1 MATVRVTLKRSPRTI
16 AAGGQVLEV
25 VTVCDSDEQVT
36 ASVAVTDD
44 RLQADDHADDSK
56 AAAMTFLEPM
66 TSAPESSSTP
76 ASPVSSDRSGSVAT
90 SASTTASGSTVA
102 TVLTDLSNRVV
113 TPFAQSAAVPVW
125 NTPGHLA
132 EMEKVAE
139 PPAPMISEE
148 DLADLRNLLEQAV
161 ASVEEL
167 QQQHRQSLQ
176 ELQEVAVELALAAA
190 SALTGAAIERG
201 QFAIDDLIL
210 QALDQMHVTDPVR
223 VRMNPLD
230 HELLQTLMKEPSAS
244 EELKRL
250 TVTQDESLNRGSC
263 RVESGRRILLT
274 DLQSRLD
281 DIRRSWM
288 EKLDDSQIERRGDG
302 STGRSLRRFPDRREA
317 SQRARTDAS

>member
-25 VTVCDSDEQVT
+25 VTACDSDEQMT
-36 ASVAVTDD
+36 ASVVVTEDCLPAYELED
-44 RLQADDHADDSK
+44 ASATG
-56 AAAMTFLEPM
+56 AATSSQPL
-66 TSAPESSSTP
+66 TSAPEP
-76 ASPVSSDRSGSVAT
+76 ASTHAPPVSGDRSVSVAPIVPN
-90 SASTTASGSTVA
+90 TAAGSTVA

-125 NTPGHLA
+125 NSPEHLA
-132 EMEKVAE
+132 GMEKVAE
-139 PPAPMISEE
+139 PPAPMISDE
-148 DLADLRNLLEQAV
+148 DLSDLRNLLEQAV
-161 ASVEEL
+161 ASVDEL

-176 ELQEVAVELALAAA
+176 EMQEVAVELALAAA
-190 SALTGAAIERG
+190 SALTGAAIDRG
-201 QFAIDDLIL
+201 QFAVDDLIL
-210 QALDQMHVTDPVR
+210 QALDQMQVTEPVR

-230 HELLQTLMKEPSAS
+230 HELLQALMKAPEAS
-244 EELKRL
+244 QVLKSL
-250 TVTQDESLNRGSC
+250 TVIQDDGLNRGSC

>member
-25 VTVCDSDEQVT
+25 VTDCDSDDQITTSVVLTED
-36 ASVAVTDD
+36 ASVPSQDEEPITHDAGSPSHLTPGEPAAV
-44 RLQADDHADDSK
+44 SNI
-56 AAAMTFLEPM
+56 
-66 TSAPESSSTP
+66 
-76 ASPVSSDRSGSVAT
+76 AT
-90 SASTTASGSTVA
+90 TATSTTAPVAASGPSVA

-113 TPFAQSAAVPVW
+113 TPLAQSAAVPVW
-125 NTPGHLA
+125 NTAEHLA
-132 EMEKVAE
+132 VTEKETIPQGPTV
-139 PPAPMISEE
+139 SDE

-167 QQQHRQSLQ
+167 QEQQRQSLQ
-176 ELQEVAVELALAAA
+176 ELQEVAVELAVAAA
-190 SALTGAAIERG
+190 SALTGAAIDRG
-201 QFAIDDLIL
+201 QFAVDDLIL
-210 QALDQMHVTDPVR
+210 QALDQMQMTDPVR
-223 VRMNPLD
+223 VRMNSQD
-230 HELLQTLMKEPSAS
+230 YELLQALMKEPEAS
-244 EELKRL
+244 EELQRL
-250 TVTQDESLNRGSC
+250 TVIQDDSLNRGSC

-274 DLQSRLD
+274 DVPTRLN

>member
-25 VTVCDSDEQVT
+25 VTACDSDEQMT
-36 ASVAVTDD
+36 ASVVVTDD
-44 RLQADDHADDSK
+44 SLPEDAIEDDST
-56 AAAMTFLEPM
+56 AREATTSEPM
-66 TSAPESSSTP
+66 TSAAQSAP
-76 ASPVSSDRSGSVAT
+76 ALAPTVSSDRSVSVAPNG
-90 SASTTASGSTVA
+90 SAAASGPTVA

-113 TPFAQSAAVPVW
+113 TPFAQSASVPVW
-125 NTPGHLA
+125 NSPGHLS
-132 EMEKVAE
+132 ELEKAAE
-139 PPAPMISEE
+139 PPAPMIAEE

-176 ELQEVAVELALAAA
+176 EMQEVAVELAVAAA
-190 SALTGAAIERG
+190 SALTGAAIDRG

-210 QALDQMHVTDPVR
+210 QALDQMQVTEPVR
-223 VRMNPLD
+223 VRMNPMD
-230 HELLQTLMKEPSAS
+230 HELLQTLMKEPDAS

-250 TVTQDESLNRGSC
+250 SVTQDDSLNRGSC

-302 STGRSLRRFPDRREA
+302 STARSLRRFPDRREA